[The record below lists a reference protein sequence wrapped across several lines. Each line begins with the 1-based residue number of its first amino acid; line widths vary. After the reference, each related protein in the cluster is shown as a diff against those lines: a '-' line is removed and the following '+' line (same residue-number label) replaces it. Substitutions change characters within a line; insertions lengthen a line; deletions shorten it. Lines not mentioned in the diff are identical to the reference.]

1 MDDSQWLDTQW
12 PEISENPEKWARG
25 VAWALPIEH
34 PGKLF
39 VQLAQ
44 RHGQSEAEGEALF
57 DRLFAEWKRVY
68 SGAEEAATVTEN
80 SL

>member
-1 MDDSQWLDTQW
+1 MDDDTFLDSQWPAIIAD
-12 PEISENPEKWARG
+12 PEGWARG
-25 VAWALPIEH
+25 VAWALPVEH

-80 SL
+80 RF